1 MPKDYYIKELL
12 FENSVNTAPLDAIQA
27 FKGNMDFRKP
37 LMNFEIYTALNQI
50 ISQDEREKACDN
62 LLSDGLE
69 QFCVAYEDIL
79 KNL

>member
-27 FKGNMDFRKP
+27 FKGNMDFKKP